1 MAGDL
6 CKKKNRFGGSIN
18 AWTKEKKG
26 FKCQA
31 RIASQRGSVSSR
43 NTKKGEEDEDPFFQV
58 LLFLQKRHCHTHP
71 RPLRLLL
78 LSVPLVREAGETKK
92 EVRWALD
99 LSARVFRALMHCWKC
114 QSSEDWWRDYKTL
127 FVPNLPCHCWR
138 SWCVR
143 ANEAFLLL
151 PLGCCGDGKH
161 FFFLAVF
168 MDGRVWGFG
177 CFPRRALLSNLM

>member
-1 MAGDL
+1 MSST
-6 CKKKNRFGGSIN
+6 NRF
-18 AWTKEKKG
+18 TKRKCFFSKYEK
-26 FKCQA
+26 
-31 RIASQRGSVSSR
+31 RRGRRRSFLSGVAVL
-43 NTKKGEEDEDPFFQV
+43 TKAALPHSD
-58 LLFLQKRHCHTHP
+58 P

-168 MDGRVWGFG
+168 MDGRV
-177 CFPRRALLSNLM
+177 